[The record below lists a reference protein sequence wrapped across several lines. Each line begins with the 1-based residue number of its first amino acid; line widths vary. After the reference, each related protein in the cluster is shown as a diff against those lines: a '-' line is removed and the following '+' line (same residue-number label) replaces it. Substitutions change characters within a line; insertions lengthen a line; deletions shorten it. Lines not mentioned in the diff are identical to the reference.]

1 MEIHLTPEKEAL
13 LRQVAARTGQDAA
26 QVVQEAVDR
35 LLDHDTWFVRE
46 VEKGQL
52 QAAKGDLIEHD
63 EVVARIE
70 RRLKEASL
78 LVRIVW
84 TTSAVLDLEQ
94 ISDYLLGL
102 PA

>member
-35 LLDHDTWFVRE
+35 LLDHDTWFIRE
-46 VEKGQL
+46 VETGQL
-52 QAAKGDLIEHD
+52 HAAKGDLMEHD

-70 RRLKEASL
+70 RRLKDKKS
-78 LVRIVW
+78 R
-84 TTSAVLDLEQ
+84 S
-94 ISDYLLGL
+94 
-102 PA
+102 

>member
-26 QVVQEAVDR
+26 QVIQEAVDR
-35 LLDHDTWFVRE
+35 LLDHDKWFVQE

-63 EVVARIE
+63 EVVTRIE
-70 RRLKEASL
+70 KRLKDKQS
-78 LVRIVW
+78 R
-84 TTSAVLDLEQ
+84 
-94 ISDYLLGL
+94 
-102 PA
+102 P

>member
-46 VEKGQL
+46 VEKGQM
-52 QAAKGDLIEHD
+52 QAVKGDFIEHD

-70 RRLKEASL
+70 RRLQEKKS
-78 LVRIVW
+78 R
-84 TTSAVLDLEQ
+84 S
-94 ISDYLLGL
+94 
-102 PA
+102 

>member
-46 VEKGQL
+46 VEKGQM
-52 QAAKGDLIEHD
+52 QAAKGDLIEHH

-70 RRLKEASL
+70 RRLQDKKPRS
-78 LVRIVW
+78 
-84 TTSAVLDLEQ
+84 
-94 ISDYLLGL
+94 
-102 PA
+102 

>member
-26 QVVQEAVDR
+26 QVLQEAVAR

-52 QAAKGDLIEHD
+52 QAGKGDLMEHD
-63 EVVARIE
+63 EVIARIE
-70 RRLKEASL
+70 RRLKDKKS
-78 LVRIVW
+78 R
-84 TTSAVLDLEQ
+84 S
-94 ISDYLLGL
+94 
-102 PA
+102 

>member
-1 MEIHLTPEKEAL
+1 MEIHLNPEKEAL

-35 LLDHDTWFVRE
+35 LLDHDTWFIRE

-70 RRLKEASL
+70 RRMQEKKSRL
-78 LVRIVW
+78 
-84 TTSAVLDLEQ
+84 
-94 ISDYLLGL
+94 
-102 PA
+102 

>member
-35 LLDHDTWFVRE
+35 LLNHDTWFVRE

-52 QAAKGDLIEHD
+52 QAAQGDLIEHD

-70 RRLKEASL
+70 RRLKDKKPRS
-78 LVRIVW
+78 
-84 TTSAVLDLEQ
+84 
-94 ISDYLLGL
+94 
-102 PA
+102 